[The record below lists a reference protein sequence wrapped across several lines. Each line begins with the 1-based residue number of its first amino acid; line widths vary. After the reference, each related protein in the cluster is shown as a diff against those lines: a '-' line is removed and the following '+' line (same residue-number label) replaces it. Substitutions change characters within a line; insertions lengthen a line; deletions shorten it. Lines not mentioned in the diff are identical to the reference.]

1 MAEKIKNQKK
11 RKIKCNCLCCKYCND
26 YWTEYKPNPES
37 IEQSKP
43 NNKIKYRK
51 KYFCDYQC
59 YNCLKYIN
67 KKKRQWELYIATQGI
82 EMDYKKNQPKIEIT
96 QIDVTKD
103 KKSEV
108 ISKIK
113 RLTTKEFTKLET
125 KKDGN
130 CMF

>member
-1 MAEKIKNQKK
+1 
-11 RKIKCNCLCCKYCND
+11 
-26 YWTEYKPNPES
+26 
-37 IEQSKP
+37 
-43 NNKIKYRK
+43 
-51 KYFCDYQC
+51 
-59 YNCLKYIN
+59 
-67 KKKRQWELYIATQGI
+67 
-82 EMDYKKNQPKIEIT
+82 MDYKKNQPKIEIT
-96 QIDVTKD
+96 QIDFTKD